1 MDFITSGNP
10 GWARYD
16 TARRTTG
23 LLTDAIS
30 AADDPAGD
38 ERALWNGI
46 RWPRAIVNESGTLLN
61 RAILYKSPNRS
72 ASSARRLIVE
82 ATYPI

>member
-23 LLTDAIS
+23 LLTDAIG

-38 ERALWNGI
+38 ERARWDGI
-46 RWPRAIVNESGTLLN
+46 R
-61 RAILYKSPNRS
+61 
-72 ASSARRLIVE
+72 
-82 ATYPI
+82 